1 MKEVPLHSMMP
12 TMTRLIHSYIFKEM
26 VPPFLLCLVVLTGTA
41 LLSKS
46 TKLIEMGIT
55 YRVGLWSLILFIA
68 SLIPNFLIYII
79 PISFLVAVLFAFN
92 RLSSESELTAM
103 RASGLSL
110 YRLSLPVLILA
121 VIVYVFSLAV
131 TVYLL
136 PLGNN
141 QLKRIISTVART
153 KSVAGIQ
160 ENTFNSA
167 FDGVTLYTGSI
178 PKGGDTIADIFISDS
193 REEGEPTII
202 FAKRGTFVSDPD
214 GQTLTLNLGSGTI
227 HNSDDSSGEYRLISF
242 NTYDYKIP
250 ITKGF
255 APQSVAS
262 KSNRELYL
270 GELRSRIREK
280 GERGV
285 SQVPYIIDL
294 HKRFALP
301 ASVFVFALL
310 GVPLGIQKVR
320 TARYTSFSIAL
331 GVVLTYYVL
340 STAMESLGESG
351 KVGPILSVWI
361 SDIVMGAVGCYVF
374 FRASRDRPINPF
386 HRLSW
391 GGHAKEVSEKRG

>member
-1 MKEVPLHSMMP
+1 MARLINYYIMKEV
-12 TMTRLIHSYIFKEM
+12 
-26 VPPFLLCLVVLTGTA
+26 VPPFLICLVVLTGTA

-55 YRVGLWSLILFIA
+55 YKVGIWSLTLFIA
-68 SLIPNFLIYII
+68 SLIPNFLTYII

-121 VIVYVFSLAV
+121 VIVYIFSLAV
-131 TVYLL
+131 TVYLF
-136 PLGNN
+136 PLGNS
-141 QLKRIISTVART
+141 QRKSIISSVART

-160 ENTFNSA
+160 ENTFNTP

-178 PKGGDTIADIFISDS
+178 PRGGNSIKDVFISDM
-193 REEGEPTII
+193 REEGEPTVI
-202 FAKRGTFVSDPD
+202 FAKQGTFVSDPD
-214 GQTLTLNLGSGTI
+214 GKALTLKLGSGVI
-227 HNSDDSSGEYRLISF
+227 HNANDSSGEYRLISF

-250 ITKGF
+250 LKGGLTQ
-255 APQSVAS
+255 PSVAS

-270 GELRSRIREK
+270 SELIARIKKK
-280 GERGV
+280 GEMGV
-285 SQVPYIIDL
+285 AQAPYIIDL

-310 GVPLGIQKVR
+310 GIPLGIQKVR
-320 TARYTSFSIAL
+320 SARYTSFSIAL
-331 GVVLTYYVL
+331 GVVLIHYIL

-351 KVGPILSVWI
+351 TVGPILSVWS
-361 SDIVMGAVGCYVF
+361 SDIVMGCVGCYVF
-374 FRASRDRPINPF
+374 FMASRDKPINPF

-391 GGHAKEVSEKRG
+391 GRPVEEASEKSG